1 MELQRTIGLRDLT
14 LIVLGTV
21 IGSAIFIVPA
31 TVLRQS
37 GGYVG
42 VALLVWAVAGV
53 LSLLGAL
60 SYGELG
66 AMRPEAGGLYAFL
79 RDAFGP
85 LTGFLY
91 GWTLFF
97 VIGSG
102 GVAAL
107 SVGFTSYLGQLV
119 TLPPVAG
126 KAVSM
131 AMIAAA
137 TLVNVRGTRQSSR
150 VQNVTTGVKV
160 GAILIMSVAL
170 LAVGGGLSA
179 SRGHLWPADFS
190 LDLLSGVGLAMVG
203 VLWAYEGWQ
212 YATFSAGEATNP
224 QRTVPRGL
232 VLGTALSVIVYCLA
246 NLGYIAALGPAD
258 SQSTANI
265 ASSAVTSK
273 FGAVAG
279 KLVAAAIL
287 LSMFSA
293 ANGILLTSTR
303 VFYAM
308 GRDGVFFRALGNVH
322 PRFGTPATA
331 IIAAGGWAMVLS
343 ASGTYEQ
350 LLTYVVFTGWIFYA
364 LGAAAVF
371 VLRRRHPNAI
381 RPFRVPGYPV
391 PPALFVLSALAI
403 VVNTLLSQPTLGV
416 TGLGMLLLGVPVYYF
431 WRRRSAPES
440 DVRDGT
446 VVTPS

>member
-42 VALLVWAVAGV
+42 VALLVWVLAGV

-107 SVGFTSYLGQLV
+107 AVGFTSYLGLFV
-119 TLPPVAG
+119 TLSPLAG
-126 KAVSM
+126 KLVAM
-131 AMIAAA
+131 TMIAVA
-137 TLVNVRGTRQSSR
+137 TFVNVRGTRESSR
-150 VQNVTTGVKV
+150 VQNITTAVKL
-160 GAILIMSVAL
+160 GAILVMSVGL
-170 LAVGGGLSA
+170 LAVGDGLSL
-179 SRGHLWPADFS
+179 SRGQLWPADFS
-190 LDLLSGVGLAMVG
+190 IGLLSGVGLAMVG

-212 YATFSAGEATNP
+212 YATFSAGEATDP

-232 VLGTALSVIVYCLA
+232 MLGTALAIVVYCLA
-246 NLGYIAALGPAD
+246 NVSYLAAIGP
-258 SQSTANI
+258 TAAQETTNI
-265 ASSAVTSK
+265 ASTAVTTK
-273 FGAVAG
+273 FGGAAG

-287 LSMFSA
+287 VSMFSA

-308 GRDGVFFRALGNVH
+308 GRDGVFFRALGDIH

-331 IIAAGGWAMVLS
+331 ILAAGGWAMVLS
-343 ASGTYEQ
+343 ASGSYEQ

-364 LGAAAVF
+364 LGAVAVF
-371 VLRRRHPNAI
+371 VLRRKNPNAI

-391 PPALFVLSALAI
+391 TPALFVISALAI
-403 VVNTLLSQPTLGV
+403 VVNTLVSEPTLGV
-416 TGLGMLLLGVPVYYF
+416 IGLAMLLLGVPVYYF
-431 WRRRSAPES
+431 WRRRSASGP
-440 DVRDGT
+440 DAPAHTAVA
-446 VVTPS
+446 PS